1 MNKKIILI
9 GMMGC
14 GKSTIGQELSKN
26 LNLNYIDLDKEIE
39 KHEKTSISFIFQE
52 KGETY
57 FRKTESDILFQQEK
71 KENYIMATG
80 GGIILDKNNQ
90 IFLKQQNATII
101 FLKTSL
107 QELIK
112 RTKNKKNRPLLN
124 KPNQEKEIKNHLN
137 IRTPIY
143 EKLANIMVDTTHQTI
158 SQTIS
163 CIKIN

>member
-1 MNKKIILI
+1 
-9 GMMGC
+9 MMGC
-14 GKSTIGQELSKN
+14 GKSTIGQQLSTN

-39 KHEKTSISFIFQE
+39 KHEKTNIPFIFQE
-52 KGETY
+52 KGEPY
-57 FRKTESDILFQQEK
+57 FRKIESEILFQQEK

-112 RTKNKKNRPLLN
+112 RTKNKNNRPLLN
-124 KPNQEKEIKNHLN
+124 KSNQEKEIETHLN

-143 EKLANIMVDTTHQTI
+143 KKLANIMMDTSHQTI
-158 SQTIS
+158 FQTIT
-163 CIKIN
+163 CIQNKLEKSNN